1 MGLASILGLII
12 IGLLVHLGAVRKKP
26 AGLEFYS
33 GCLSAIVLVLLLE
46 LTAKGFIAQV
56 PPWAQPW
63 LTFIAY
69 LVVSFVILKTLDL
82 LFIEDYLIEKLGK
95 YIPRILR
102 MIILLVGLTLAGLV
116 LLRAVLKVDPL
127 ALIAL
132 PTIATAVVGFALKD
146 VIARLASG
154 IQLGRMIHVGDWVTL
169 MDKEGVVTDLAFD
182 YITIKTRA
190 LDYVMLPNDVVSQS
204 KIINHSRP
212 ESLCARTVFVEA
224 NYAHPPMQVK
234 QILMQSASAVPGVI
248 ADPAP
253 ISFVQE
259 FKESGIA
266 YKLKFYL
273 TDYAN
278 RERIEGEVMAYVW
291 YAFQR
296 NGIEIPY
303 PQRVVRMT
311 QAPDLTALRTIELA
325 DIEEEFH
332 AIDFLAVL
340 DAQGLHLLAE
350 NAQKRIYLP
359 GELVVREGEPG
370 EEFFVVMEGEA
381 DVVIKTGD
389 QTTPV
394 ATLKKRQFFG
404 EMSLLT
410 GAPRSA
416 TVQAKSQ
423 LTVIVVGKD
432 AMSQVISR
440 NRNLADQ
447 FGTILTAR
455 QSELATTRETVDR
468 AARLRAGAEDGKS
481 LTARILKF
489 FRLSGS

>member
-26 AGLEFYS
+26 AGLGFYA
-33 GCLSAIVLVLLLE
+33 GCLSAILLVLLLG

-56 PPWAQPW
+56 PHGAQPW

-69 LVVSFVILKTLDL
+69 LVLSFVILKTLDL
-82 LFIEDYLIEKLGK
+82 LLIEDYLVEKQGK

-102 MIILLVGLTLAGLV
+102 LIILLVGLVLAGLV
-116 LLRAVLKVDPL
+116 LLRAVLNVDPL

-132 PTIATAVVGFALKD
+132 PTVATAVVGFALKD
-146 VIARLASG
+146 AIARLASG
-154 IQLGRMIHVGDWVTL
+154 INLGRMIHIGDWVTL
-169 MDKEGVVTDLAFD
+169 MDEEGIVTDIGVGYITIRTRAFD
-182 YITIKTRA
+182 YVR
-190 LDYVMLPNDVVSQS
+190 LPNNVISQS

-212 ESLCARTVFVEA
+212 ESLCARTVLVEA
-224 NYAHPPMQVK
+224 NYAHPPIRVK
-234 QILMQSASAVPGVI
+234 QILTQSASAVPGVV
-248 ADPAP
+248 ANPAP
-253 ISFVQE
+253 VSFIEE

-266 YKLKFYL
+266 YKLEFYL

-278 RERIEGEVMAYVW
+278 RDRIEGEVMAYVW

-296 NGIEIPY
+296 NGIEMPY
-303 PQRVVRMT
+303 PQRVVHMT

-325 DIEEEFH
+325 GIEEQFH

-340 DAQGLHLLAE
+340 DAQALHLLAE
-350 NAQKRIYLP
+350 HAQKRVYLP

-370 EEFFVVMEGEA
+370 EELFLIMEGAA
-381 DVVIKTGD
+381 DVLIKTGD

-394 ATLKKRQFFG
+394 ATLKKGQFFG

-416 TVQAKSQ
+416 TVQANSQ
-423 LTVIVVGKD
+423 LTVTVVGKD

-447 FGTILTAR
+447 FGTILAAR
-455 QSELATTRETVDR
+455 QSELATTRETADR
-468 AARLRAGAEDGKS
+468 AARMRPGAGDGKS

-489 FRLSGS
+489 FHLSGN

>member
-1 MGLASILGLII
+1 
-12 IGLLVHLGAVRKKP
+12 
-26 AGLEFYS
+26 
-33 GCLSAIVLVLLLE
+33 
-46 LTAKGFIAQV
+46 
-56 PPWAQPW
+56 
-63 LTFIAY
+63 
-69 LVVSFVILKTLDL
+69 
-82 LFIEDYLIEKLGK
+82 
-95 YIPRILR
+95 
-102 MIILLVGLTLAGLV
+102 
-116 LLRAVLKVDPL
+116 
-127 ALIAL
+127 
-132 PTIATAVVGFALKD
+132 
-146 VIARLASG
+146 
-154 IQLGRMIHVGDWVTL
+154 
-169 MDKEGVVTDLAFD
+169 
-182 YITIKTRA
+182 
-190 LDYVMLPNDVVSQS
+190 
-204 KIINHSRP
+204 
-212 ESLCARTVFVEA
+212 
-224 NYAHPPMQVK
+224 MQVK

-248 ADPAP
+248 AHPAP

-273 TDYAN
+273 NDYAN

-303 PQRVVRMT
+303 PQRVVHMT

-325 DIEEEFH
+325 CIEEEFH

-340 DAQGLHLLAE
+340 DAHALHLLAE

-359 GELVVREGEPG
+359 GKLVVREGEPG

-381 DVVIKTGD
+381 VVVIKTGD

-394 ATLKKRQFFG
+394 ATLKKGQFFG

-423 LTVIVVGKD
+423 LTVTVVGKD
-432 AMSQVISR
+432 AMSQVISC

-455 QSELATTRETVDR
+455 QSALATTRETVDR
-468 AARLRAGAEDGKS
+468 AARLRPSAEDGKS